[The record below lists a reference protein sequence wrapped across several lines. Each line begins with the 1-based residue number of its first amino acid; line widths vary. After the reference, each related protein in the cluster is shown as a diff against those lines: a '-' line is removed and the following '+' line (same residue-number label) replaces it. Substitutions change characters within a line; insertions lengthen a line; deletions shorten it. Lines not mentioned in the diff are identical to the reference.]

1 MARYAVSVVSP
12 PGYVHSA
19 AFHEVAETL
28 HAALGALGHDA
39 VLTGDTAP
47 RGRRPIVLGANLLP
61 HVRQPLA
68 RDAVLYN
75 LEQVDPASPWLTG
88 PVRALLAAHEVWDY
102 SPRNAA
108 RYAMFGLPPPRVVPI
123 GYVPGLRRIA
133 PAPEEVDVLF
143 YGSMNPRRAR
153 VIDALRARGLAV
165 EVAFGLY
172 GAARDA
178 RIARARVVLNVH
190 FYEAKVFEIVRVSYL
205 LANRRCVV
213 SERGADPEEER
224 TLEAGVAFAE
234 YGGLAD
240 ACEALVRDPA
250 ARARVAEAGFRLMS
264 ARDEVAIL
272 RAALAGDA
280 PPQAG
285 APERGDRAPQAP
297 GTPGC

>member
-1 MARYAVSVVSP
+1 MARYAISVVSP

-19 AFHEVAETL
+19 AFREVAETL

-39 VLTGDTAP
+39 VLGTDPAP
-47 RGRRPIVLGANLLP
+47 RGRRAIVLGANLLP

-68 RDAVLYN
+68 KDAILYN
-75 LEQVDPASPWLTG
+75 LEQVDSGSPWLTA

-108 RYAMFGLPPPRVVPI
+108 RYAMLGLPAPRVVPI
-123 GYVPGLRRIA
+123 GFVPGLCRIP
-133 PAPEEVDVLF
+133 PAPEDVDVLF

-153 VIDALRARGLAV
+153 VIEALRARGLSV
-165 EVAFGLY
+165 ETAFGLY

-213 SERGADPEEER
+213 SERGADAAEER
-224 TLEAGVAFAE
+224 ALEEGVAFAE
-234 YGGLAD
+234 YGRLVE
-240 ACEALVRDPA
+240 ACEALARDPA
-250 ARARVAEAGFRLMS
+250 ARARLAEAGFRLMS

-280 PPQAG
+280 PPRG
-285 APERGDRAPQAP
+285 AARLVLDGAPQAP